1 MKLMPLTFAIATALP
16 VATVIAVTAAAP
28 GPALGAA
35 APARPRA
42 LADDPAC
49 TISLALPNSGHSLTL
64 EYRQLGGDLS
74 PLQEP
79 AGADAAFLHRLQVL
93 ALLAGDGRFASD
105 VDVGLGGRIVRAGS
119 YPLGVTFGAGGVAH
133 LFIAAGQESI
143 PLPSQAFTPGWT
155 SPRLNL
161 QLVAVARGE
170 VRLLWH
176 LADKAGFVV
185 LALAADAADGNRP
198 QGAEGHDGHAGDAG
212 EPGDERKPE
221 APRGGPPGEPAD
233 GPHAGQPGAPDS
245 RP

>member
-1 MKLMPLTFAIATALP
+1 MKLLPLTLASATALP
-16 VATVIAVTAAAP
+16 VVALTAAVIASAS
-28 GPALGAA
+28 
-35 APARPRA
+35 
-42 LADDPAC
+42 ADDPAC

-143 PLPSQAFTPGWT
+143 PLPSEAFTPGWT

-161 QLVAVARGE
+161 QLVAVSRGE

-176 LADKAGFVV
+176 LADKAGFVT
-185 LALAADAADGNRP
+185 LALAADAAGDKGG
-198 QGAEGHDGHAGDAG
+198 QGAA
-212 EPGDERKPE
+212 GDERKPE
-221 APRGGPPGEPAD
+221 PPRD
-233 GPHAGQPGAPDS
+233 GPHAGQSGAPDS
-245 RP
+245 GL